1 MRILDLPCNL
11 VLYTT
16 KGFNKLIIIIIIII
30 IKTLTANWPT
40 DANETWWQNGDNDD
54 NVDDVDD
61 KEEKEE
67 ENDDD
72 DDDADV
78 DSGIGARSDDDDDDD
93 DDDVMLICSWWPW
106 RWSWLVSHDCTYS
119 QTIFYCSSKIL
130 YLKTCLPRPM
140 FSFYNV
146 VTSISSSSSCHPLN
160 CVTCWS
166 CYVFRQKFGFF
177 FFAKRG

>member
-16 KGFNKLIIIIIIII
+16 KGFNKLIIII

-54 NVDDVDD
+54 NDDNVDDVDD
-61 KEEKEE
+61 KEEKEVE
-67 ENDDD
+67 EH
-72 DDDADV
+72 
-78 DSGIGARSDDDDDDD
+78 DDDDD
-93 DDDVMLICSWWPW
+93 DDDVLLICSWWPW
-106 RWSWLVSHDCTYS
+106 RWSWLVSHDCTHS
-119 QTIFYCSSKIL
+119 LTIFYCSSKIL

-140 FSFYNV
+140 FSSYNV

>member
-78 DSGIGARSDDDDDDD
+78 DSGIGARSDDDDD
-93 DDDVMLICSWWPW
+93 VMLICSWWPW

-146 VTSISSSSSCHPLN
+146 VTSISSSSSCHPLD